1 MLNFGTQRLKKC
13 WRIEESDEC
22 VFFVD
27 ADLPSPST
35 PDMRR
40 FFAAAD
46 HQHQRARAALNI
58 DLSSPKEMER
68 RRRVNTWLHSP
79 EVLEQGGYITPDEP
93 QKCYGIADDA
103 GLQLVVNAMPWDD
116 PRVMQFVL
124 HEAVHLW
131 WAEQVGEAPSLL
143 NEGIAV
149 YVESVLGA
157 NEAYAG
163 EELKR
168 SWQAYA
174 AKAEPGFLRQLC
186 KDDVF
191 WAQDAAKEPVFMVGG
206 QLIAFLMETHGT
218 NSVRRIFLKSHS
230 NDPKLADLIEDVIG
244 ESIDR
249 LERRINESIGSTT
262 NKGCS
267 IGRIVGG

>member
-1 MLNFGTQRLKKC
+1 MLTLDFGTQRLKKR

-27 ADLPSPST
+27 VDLPNPST

-46 HQHQRARAALNI
+46 HQHQRARAALDI
-58 DLSSPKEMER
+58 DLSSPKEKER
-68 RRRVNTWLHSP
+68 RRRVNTWLLSP
-79 EVLEQGGYITPDEP
+79 EVLEQAGYITPDEP

-103 GLQLVVNAMPWDD
+103 GLNLVVNAMPWDD
-116 PRVMQFVL
+116 PRVMQVVL

-131 WAEQVGEAPSLL
+131 WAEQVGKAPSLL

-149 YVESVLGA
+149 YVESILGA
-157 NEAYAG
+157 NEAYTS
-163 EELKR
+163 EELES

-174 AKAEPGFLRQLC
+174 AKAEPGFLRRLC
-186 KDDVF
+186 QDEFF

-206 QLIAFLMETHGT
+206 HLIAILLASYGMH
-218 NSVRRIFLKSHS
+218 SVREVFQRSHS
-230 NDPKLADLIEDVIG
+230 IDPKLADHIEDVIG

-249 LERRINESIGSTT
+249 LEQRINESTAS
-262 NKGCS
+262 
-267 IGRIVGG
+267 R